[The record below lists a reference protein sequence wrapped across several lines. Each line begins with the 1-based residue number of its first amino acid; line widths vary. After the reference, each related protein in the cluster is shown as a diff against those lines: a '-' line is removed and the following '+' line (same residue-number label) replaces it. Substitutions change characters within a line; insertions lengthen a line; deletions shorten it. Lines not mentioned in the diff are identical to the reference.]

1 MASRIAYLDLGRME
15 YKAAYEIQAK
25 IHQDRYEERIQDTIL
40 FQENE
45 PIFTLG
51 RNSSDGHLLKTK
63 DELKELG
70 IDVAYVDRG
79 GDITYHGPGQLV
91 ISPIL
96 HLRDYSISV
105 HQYLRNLEETIIRL
119 LHNYGIESQ
128 RISGLSGVWVG
139 SEKIAA
145 VGIAIQHGITR
156 HGISININP
165 DMAHFTY
172 IVPCGIQDR
181 GVTSMEKLGVA
192 VNDLDKF
199 KMDYLSE
206 FNTLFNTIAHQIQI
220 DAKEEFR

>member
-1 MASRIAYLDLGRME
+1 
-15 YKAAYEIQAK
+15 
-25 IHQDRYEERIQDTIL
+25 
-40 FQENE
+40 
-45 PIFTLG
+45 
-51 RNSSDGHLLKTK
+51 
-63 DELKELG
+63 LG

-79 GDITYHGPGQLV
+79 GDVTYHGPGQLV

-128 RISGLSGVWVG
+128 RIPGLSGVWVG